1 MDAGAGSAAGSSRP
15 VWQAHEA
22 MGAAMATIG
31 WAGAFWLARLSRPAG
46 ERVIYRQVFRQA
58 PTRVLEIGLGTLVR
72 TERLLR
78 AAGRAAGEVTYVGLD
93 RFEGRAVTDP
103 PGVSLKQAHQRL
115 ASLGRVRLVPGNADT
130 SLARLCNQL
139 GQFDLV
145 LVSADNDERHL
156 ERAWFFVQRLLTQ
169 ETTVLVEPSAGA
181 TWTPLPRARID
192 ELAARAI
199 VRRAG

>member
-1 MDAGAGSAAGSSRP
+1 
-15 VWQAHEA
+15 

-58 PTRVLEIGLGTLVR
+58 PTRILEIGLGTLVR